1 MNKFE
6 KTLLKHNIG
15 YLDERDEYQQGVIYE
30 TLATANLYLSY
41 LLIICM
47 VISLIFDGVNHSL
60 TFGTF
65 ALAALQFGNS
75 CYILNKLKKSGAYE
89 TEVYDDYTYNMEIKK
104 TMYNISNTMGN
115 IYVFCNDIS
124 LAMDFRGAN

>member
-47 VISLIFDGVNHSL
+47 VISLILIIV
-60 TFGTF
+60 
-65 ALAALQFGNS
+65 
-75 CYILNKLKKSGAYE
+75 
-89 TEVYDDYTYNMEIKK
+89 
-104 TMYNISNTMGN
+104 
-115 IYVFCNDIS
+115 
-124 LAMDFRGAN
+124 

>member
-47 VISLIFDGVNHSL
+47 VISLIFDGINHSL

-89 TEVYDDYTYNMEIKK
+89 TEVYDDYTYNIEIKK
-104 TMYNISNTMGN
+104 TMYNISNTVGN

-124 LAMDFRGAN
+124 LAMDFRGSN